1 MPTHTHTSAPAWR
14 LTASV
19 THRASVV
26 LPDPGIPESPTKK
39 RLGVSRLGQCV
50 DLRLSP
56 AQHAACEG
64 IDLRL
69 HDAICYD
76 T

>member
-1 MPTHTHTSAPAWR
+1 MPTHTHTSVPAR
-14 LTASV
+14 RFTASV
-19 THRASVV
+19 TRCASVV
-26 LPDPGIPESPTKK
+26 LPDPGMPESPTKK
-39 RLGVSRLGQCV
+39 RLGASSLGQCV
-50 DLRLSP
+50 DLRLCP